1 MFQYQ
6 PSKISVSKCS
16 RWVIPDKFPPPAPQY
31 PTTVPYY
38 LNTTPHSPCNPSC
51 YPMYVLKNSWNID
64 LACNP
69 QRQNSLWFYYIAL
82 FWTKISCRSDW
93 TKILQNIWKLFCF
106 PPHTRLIPSGNPG
119 SQLMHELDQTFLLHI
134 FFPHPFITKQELPD
148 PI

>member
-31 PTTVPYY
+31 LTTVPYY
-38 LNTTPHSPCNPSC
+38 LNTTPHSPRNPSC

-69 QRQNSLWFYYIAL
+69 QMQNSLWFYYIAL

-134 FFPHPFITKQELPD
+134 FFPHTFITKQELPD